1 MKVWFI
7 QSRGGR
13 GGKFYFNETAYLR
26 ATYKDD
32 PRKVFILE
40 MTGGGIPSG
49 QYAEAL
55 FLERER
61 ENQLS
66 TILGEAD
73 NFTVNFAELKTLF
86 EKICPEKTSG
96 FYTSKG
102 EVLKS
107 FKIINDKKTFSTY
120 VSNPR
125 IKKFLLFMVS
135 DSVEWY
141 KSLLKCHAFQSLPG
155 DKRVPISEDRL
166 KNFMEAKNS
175 LRKRQ

>member
-13 GGKFYFNETAYLR
+13 GGKFYFNETSYLR

-49 QYAEAL
+49 QYAESL

-73 NFTVNFAELKTLF
+73 NFTINFSELKSIF
-86 EKICPEKTSG
+86 ENVCPEKTSG
-96 FYTSKG
+96 FYTSK
-102 EVLKS
+102 S
-107 FKIINDKKTFSTY
+107 
-120 VSNPR
+120 
-125 IKKFLLFMVS
+125 
-135 DSVEWY
+135 
-141 KSLLKCHAFQSLPG
+141 
-155 DKRVPISEDRL
+155 
-166 KNFMEAKNS
+166 
-175 LRKRQ
+175 